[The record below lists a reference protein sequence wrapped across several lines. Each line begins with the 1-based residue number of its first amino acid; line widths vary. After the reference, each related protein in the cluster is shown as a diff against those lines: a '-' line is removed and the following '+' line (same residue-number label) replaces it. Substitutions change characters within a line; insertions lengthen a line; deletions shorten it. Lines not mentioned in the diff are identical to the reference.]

1 MRTRLQLYFSN
12 IQCSILSFKQLDH
25 SSCYWI
31 SQIYSSCFKRTFT
44 CDLHYINGG
53 QCNRLHMIVKQTYVH
68 ESTVTTSLYKYCV
81 GFLTTG
87 QLCSLTNQE
96 VLIHVYNYIWYRR
109 SVAESV
115 HTNTYGNSC
124 YMLRKTLLDIM
135 LEQFKNN
142 TQGRG

>member
-12 IQCSILSFKQLDH
+12 IQCSILSFKQLDYK
-25 SSCYWI
+25 SNI
-31 SQIYSSCFKRTFT
+31 FCFKRTFI
-44 CDLHYINGG
+44 CDLYYINGG

-96 VLIHVYNYIWYRR
+96 VLTHVYMTIFGIEGPSRKAYIQIHTETLVTCSGKR
-109 SVAESV
+109 SLILCW
-115 HTNTYGNSC
+115 NS
-124 YMLRKTLLDIM
+124 LKITLKDGGKIM
-135 LEQFKNN
+135 LVC
-142 TQGRG
+142 

>member
-1 MRTRLQLYFSN
+1 MRTGLQLYFSN
-12 IQCSILSFKQLDH
+12 IQCSILSFKQLDYK
-25 SSCYWI
+25 SNI
-31 SQIYSSCFKRTFT
+31 FCFKRTFI
-44 CDLHYINGG
+44 CDLYYINGG

-68 ESTVTTSLYKYCV
+68 ESKVTTSPYKYCV

>member
-1 MRTRLQLYFSN
+1 MRTGLQLYFSN
-12 IQCSILSFKQLDH
+12 IQCSILSFKQLDYK
-25 SSCYWI
+25 SNI
-31 SQIYSSCFKRTFT
+31 FCFKRTFI
-44 CDLHYINGG
+44 CDLYYINGG

-68 ESTVTTSLYKYCV
+68 ENKVTTSLYKYCV